1 LLYLSLQGAQ
11 HPGRFLVHS
20 HAIRHPGSRGFVI
33 CLLGFYQD
41 IATGFNNL
49 FMRYGHYVD
58 HRFRVGHTV
67 ERSVQVSKINGI
79 ALIHAARATVTTMN
93 GPKRG
98 LYMKQF
104 GLRIYDAYQ
113 YIFDSSR
120 NPLRHIP
127 DPTSRMF
134 IMTILAFMW
143 SGAFAVYLGSI
154 VYFGI
159 SVAAHIVLILMFFFT
174 VAVFYDAEKNQ
185 SSWLLKLRREQR

>member
-1 LLYLSLQGAQ
+1 MVRCKSKFNSRSYQYKTVGCNGA
-11 HPGRFLVHS
+11 L
-20 HAIRHPGSRGFVI
+20 
-33 CLLGFYQD
+33 
-41 IATGFNNL
+41 
-49 FMRYGHYVD
+49 
-58 HRFRVGHTV
+58 
-67 ERSVQVSKINGI
+67 E
-79 ALIHAARATVTTMN
+79 
-93 GPKRG
+93 
-98 LYMKQF
+98 MKKF

-113 YIFDSSR
+113 YIFDSSK

-154 VYFGI
+154 IYFGV

-185 SSWLLKLRREQR
+185 SSWLLKLRRDQR